1 MEVVQVQCGRPRK
14 QTTAQNAAMIT
25 RRVHTA
31 AGFSGGRLVGGAE
44 AVASFNPATSI
55 VSCRDA
61 TISCRESRDGREDVS
76 KTRSRWFTPESG
88 GLGSGESGRLPRAGP
103 VCASACLPPS

>member
-25 RRVHTA
+25 RRAHTA

-76 KTRSRWFTPESG
+76 KSVVHSEIRGSGQRRIGTAPEGRSR
-88 GLGSGESGRLPRAGP
+88 LCKRLPVSVLA
-103 VCASACLPPS
+103 

>member
-61 TISCRESRDGREDVS
+61 TIRYPVEKVVMDV
-76 KTRSRWFTPESG
+76 KTCRSRWFTPGSG
-88 GLGSGESGRLPRAGP
+88 GLDSGESGRLQRASPCKRLP
-103 VCASACLPPS
+103 VSVLA